1 VREARKGPGLTV
13 AAPTDEIYE
22 KYLQKA
28 IREIND
34 LGEEIMRA
42 AGDGA
47 VPVLHSL
54 RAHQHRLPSASKRYR
69 LDVMRG
75 GTESRREGSP

>member
-1 VREARKGPGLTV
+1 V
-13 AAPTDEIYE
+13 AVPTDEIYE

-34 LGEEIMRA
+34 LGDEITRA

-47 VPVLHSL
+47 APVL
-54 RAHQHRLPSASKRYR
+54 
-69 LDVMRG
+69 
-75 GTESRREGSP
+75 GSGHPMADIMLLKYGAQGSEI